1 MSDGSENGWH
11 SRFFRLLTRWTIVLH
26 VPWALAL
33 GLALRPWLGMAWLGV
48 VPLACVL
55 PTWALGPLVE
65 RTLPDHPRPGWRV
78 HLLERPYLVHWSA
91 AHLSLVGWLLGVLA
105 WASGHPV
112 GTHPEYWPLGAYVA
126 AVLVFIWGAFVTP
139 FRLRLRTIDL
149 VVPGLPAE
157 FDGYRIAHLS
167 DLHVGGF
174 NSPRTVAR
182 WMDRIHRVE
191 VELTVVT
198 GDLVTSGV
206 LFHSDIAELVGS
218 LQSPDGVFVVPGNH
232 DYFGEGQPLFQELE
246 QRGVRVLRNETRVI
260 EREGARLV
268 VAGVDDAWTGRADLD
283 ATLHERPSGTTVLLA
298 HDPAIFD
305 QIEDKDVALVL
316 SGHTHGGQLAV
327 PGLARWLNLTRGSHR
342 YHLGVYRRKGSTLV
356 VSGGM
361 GCTGLPIR
369 VGVVPEVLILR
380 LVSG

>member
-1 MSDGSENGWH
+1 M
-11 SRFFRLLTRWTIVLH
+11 
-26 VPWALAL
+26 
-33 GLALRPWLGMAWLGV
+33 
-48 VPLACVL
+48 
-55 PTWALGPLVE
+55 
-65 RTLPDHPRPGWRV
+65 
-78 HLLERPYLVHWSA
+78 
-91 AHLSLVGWLLGVLA
+91 
-105 WASGHPV
+105 
-112 GTHPEYWPLGAYVA
+112 
-126 AVLVFIWGAFVTP
+126 WGAFVTP

-149 VVPGLPAE
+149 VIPGLPAE
-157 FDGYRIAHLS
+157 LDGYRIAHLS

-182 WMDRIHRVE
+182 WMDRIRRVE

-232 DYFGEGQPLFQELE
+232 DYFGEGQSLFRELE

-260 EREGARLV
+260 EREGVRLV

-283 ATLHERPSGTTVLLA
+283 ATLHGRPSGTTVLLA

-305 QIEDKDVALVL
+305 QIEGKDVALVL

-327 PGLARWLNLTRGSHR
+327 PGLARWVNLTRGSHR
-342 YHLGVYRRKGSTLV
+342 YHLGVYRRKESTLV

-369 VGVVPEVLILR
+369 VGVVPEVLILQ